1 MSARHPHAAWARDY
15 QPSDAADI
23 SALFR
28 AVYGDHYVYADVYLP
43 SQIQQRN
50 ASGQWRSAVAVR
62 DGRLLGHATLWL
74 DPARPGQAE
83 LALNAVHPDARGQGI
98 ASLLGRH
105 LRAAAADLG
114 IPLLTIKQV
123 CSHPQSQYVA
133 RALGF
138 HNTALLLDYVDSPF
152 GKPEPESIVFGCLP
166 LKPRP
171 LPKLAWPPEWEAWL
185 APLRLAFGEKEGSP
199 ASLGLPGL
207 ALARHGQRLELA
219 AQQPTE
225 ARLAE
230 IAALPAGQLIYL
242 KLPAAAET
250 LARRRQLESAG
261 FRFGGLLPAASGGWQ
276 LLWLRGLSGQD
287 IRFCDEQAERLYRL
301 GRNPQSA

>member
-15 QPSDAADI
+15 LPTDAADI

-50 ASGQWRSAVAVR
+50 ASGQWRSAVAMR

-74 DPARPGQAE
+74 DPSRPGQAE

-105 LRAAAADLG
+105 LRAMAAKLG
-114 IPLLTIKQV
+114 IALLTIKQV

-133 RALGF
+133 GALGF

-166 LKPRP
+166 LQPRP
-171 LPKLAWPPEWEAWL
+171 LPQLAWPAEWETWL
-185 APLRLAFGEKEGSP
+185 APLRQAFGEGEHAP
-199 ASLGLPGL
+199 AGAALPGL
-207 ALARHGQRLELA
+207 ALARHGQRLELTS
-219 AQQPTE
+219 QQPTE

-242 KLPAAAET
+242 KLPAATET
-250 LARRRQLESAG
+250 LARRIQLQNAG
-261 FRFGGLLPAASGGWQ
+261 FRFGGLLPAPACGWQ
-276 LLWLRGLSGQD
+276 LLWLRGLSRQD

-301 GRNPQSA
+301 NV